1 MIFASRGVETEA
13 PSCWEYLLKSIL
25 NQFALIGI
33 QRILEIKNTQYES
46 EVVILTSGPLVEK
59 SEVEFLAAE
68 LGI

>member
-1 MIFASRGVETEA
+1 
-13 PSCWEYLLKSIL
+13 LLPGELRQKPLHVGNICKSIL